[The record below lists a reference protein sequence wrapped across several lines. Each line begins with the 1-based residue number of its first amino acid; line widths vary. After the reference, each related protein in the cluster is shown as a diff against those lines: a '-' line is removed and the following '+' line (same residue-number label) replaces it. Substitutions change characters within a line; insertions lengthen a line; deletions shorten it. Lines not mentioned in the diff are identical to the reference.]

1 MSENVIGKF
10 CALGKKDTLVYPK
23 NIPGYTSPEPQ
34 PLTEDKQQLKF
45 IYTPI
50 KYNIFYELDGGYY
63 TVDNCPKDTF
73 TVEDPEFIPP
83 SPNKHDCV
91 FTGWK
96 IERVSSGEE
105 LKSIYGIGDVKVTAT
120 WRDNAILASGDV
132 LHAHLKSLADG
143 DVNRIMAIQQSPSL
157 IESDYMNLSC
167 TSTPILARFDSGIV
181 YIYCQYDIY
190 CNENMARA
198 FKDFMILRDISA
210 LRNFICKKDTI
221 ITELF
226 AGCVLLSDLAP
237 VEYWAEGQFKD
248 YTDAFKGTA
257 ALSSGRVP
265 GWYRW
270 SARINYMSST
280 GTILDTSERD
290 LIPGDTIYPKSFS
303 GYTAFTKSIEIDSPD
318 KEYTFIYTLIEYKI
332 SYIVDSSLT
341 SVPEAKETYTVE
353 DVGYYPPNLYKE
365 GYTFSGWAPEC
376 IHAGDQGDVTFIASF
391 YKN

>member
-63 TVDNCPKDTF
+63 TIDNCPKDTF

-105 LKSIYGIGDVKVTAT
+105 LKSVYGIGDVKVTAT

-132 LHAHLKSLADG
+132 LHAHLKSLAGG

-190 CNENMARA
+190 CNEDMARA

-210 LRNFICKKDTI
+210 LRNFTCKKDTI

-270 SARINYMSST
+270 SVRINYMSST

-303 GYTAFTKSIEIDSPD
+303 GYTDFTKSIEIDSPD
-318 KEYTFIYTLIEYKI
+318 KEYTFIYTPIEYKI

-353 DVGYYPPNLYKE
+353 DVGYYPPDLYKE

>member
-105 LKSIYGIGDVKVTAT
+105 LKSIYGIGDVKATAT

-132 LHAHLKSLADG
+132 LHAHLNSLAGG

-270 SARINYMSST
+270 GVRINYMSST

-303 GYTAFTKSIEIDSPD
+303 GYTAFTKSIEIDSPYQ
-318 KEYTFIYTLIEYKI
+318 ENTFIYAPIEYKI
-332 SYIVDSSLT
+332 SYVVDSSLT
-341 SVPEAKETYTVE
+341 SVPEAKKTYTVE
-353 DVGYYPPNLYKE
+353 DVSYYPPNLYKE

>member
-105 LKSIYGIGDVKVTAT
+105 LKSVYGIGDVKVTAT

-132 LHAHLKSLADG
+132 LHAHLKSLAGG
-143 DVNRIMAIQQSPSL
+143 DVNHIMAIQQSPSL

-270 SARINYMSST
+270 SVRINYMSST

-290 LIPGDTIYPKSFS
+290 LIPGDTIYPRSFS

-318 KEYTFIYTLIEYKI
+318 KEYIFIYAPIEYKI
-332 SYIVDSSLT
+332 SYIVDTSLT
-341 SVPEAKETYTVE
+341 SVYEAKETYTVE

>member
-132 LHAHLKSLADG
+132 LHAHLKSLAGG
-143 DVNRIMAIQQSPSL
+143 DVNHIMAIQQSPSL

-167 TSTPILARFDSGIV
+167 TSTPILARFDYGIV

-221 ITELF
+221 IIELF

-270 SARINYMSST
+270 SVRVNYMSST
-280 GTILDTSERD
+280 GTILDTSDRD

-303 GYTAFTKSIEIDSPD
+303 GYIAFTKSIEIDSPD
-318 KEYTFIYTLIEYKI
+318 KEYTFIYTPIEYKI
-332 SYIVDSSLT
+332 SYIVDSSLA

>member
-23 NIPGYTSPEPQ
+23 SIPGYTSPEPQ

-132 LHAHLKSLADG
+132 LHAHLKSLAGG
-143 DVNRIMAIQQSPSL
+143 DVNSIMGIQQSPSL
-157 IESDYMNLSC
+157 IESYYMNLSC

-190 CNENMARA
+190 CNEDMARA

-265 GWYRW
+265 RWYRW
-270 SARINYMSST
+270 SVRINYMSSI

-303 GYTAFTKSIEIDSPD
+303 GYIAFTKSIEIDSPD
-318 KEYTFIYTLIEYKI
+318 KEYIFIYTPIEYKI
-332 SYIVDSSLT
+332 SYIVDSLLT

-365 GYTFSGWAPEC
+365 GYTFSGWAPEY

>member
-23 NIPGYTSPEPQ
+23 SIPGYTSPEPQ

-132 LHAHLKSLADG
+132 LHAHLKSLAGG

-190 CNENMARA
+190 CNEDMARA

-226 AGCVLLSDLAP
+226 SGCVLLSDLAP

-270 SARINYMSST
+270 SVRVNYMSST
-280 GTILDTSERD
+280 GTILDTSDRD

-303 GYTAFTKSIEIDSPD
+303 GYIAFTKSIEIDSPD
-318 KEYTFIYTLIEYKI
+318 KEYTFIYTPIEYKI

-365 GYTFSGWAPEC
+365 GYTFSGWAPEY

>member
-132 LHAHLKSLADG
+132 LHAHLKSLAG
-143 DVNRIMAIQQSPSL
+143 GEVNHIMAIQQSPSL

-265 GWYRW
+265 RWYRW
-270 SARINYMSST
+270 RARINYMSST

-318 KEYTFIYTLIEYKI
+318 KEYTFIYAPIEYKI
-332 SYIVDSSLT
+332 SYVVDSSLT

>member
-45 IYTPI
+45 VYTPI

-63 TVDNCPKDTF
+63 TVDNSPKDTF

-83 SPNKHDCV
+83 SPNKRDCV

-105 LKSIYGIGDVKVTAT
+105 LKSVYGIGDVKVTAT

-132 LHAHLKSLADG
+132 LHVHLKSLAGG
-143 DVNRIMAIQQSPSL
+143 DVNHIMAIQQSPSL

-190 CNENMARA
+190 CNEDMSGA

-210 LRNFICKKDTI
+210 LRNFICKKDSI

-270 SARINYMSST
+270 SVRVNYMSST
-280 GTILDTSERD
+280 GAILDTSERD

-318 KEYTFIYTLIEYKI
+318 KEYTFIYTPIEYKI

-341 SVPEAKETYTVE
+341 SVHEAKKTYTVE

-391 YKN
+391 L

>member
-23 NIPGYTSPEPQ
+23 SIPGYTSPEPQ

-132 LHAHLKSLADG
+132 LHAHLKSLAGG

-190 CNENMARA
+190 CNEDMARA

-257 ALSSGRVP
+257 ALSSERVP

-270 SARINYMSST
+270 SVRVNYMSST

-318 KEYTFIYTLIEYKI
+318 KEYTFIYTPIEYKI

-353 DVGYYPPNLYKE
+353 DVGYYPPDLYKE

>member
-132 LHAHLKSLADG
+132 LHAHLKSLAG
-143 DVNRIMAIQQSPSL
+143 GEVNHIMAIQQSPSL

-265 GWYRW
+265 RWYRW
-270 SARINYMSST
+270 RARINYMSST

-318 KEYTFIYTLIEYKI
+318 KEYTFIYAPIEYKI

-353 DVGYYPPNLYKE
+353 DVGYYPPDLYKE

>member
-63 TVDNCPKDTF
+63 TVDNCLKDTF

-132 LHAHLKSLADG
+132 LHAHLKSLAGG

-190 CNENMARA
+190 CNEDMARA

-210 LRNFICKKDTI
+210 LRNFICKKDSI

-265 GWYRW
+265 RWYRW
-270 SARINYMSST
+270 SVRVNYMSSI

-318 KEYTFIYTLIEYKI
+318 KEYTFIYAPIEYKI